1 MIPKFMKAAVV
12 RQFGKPLA
20 IEEIPVPTPER
31 GEILVK
37 LATSGVCHTD
47 LHAAHGDWPV
57 KPVLPFVPGHEGI
70 GEVVALGP
78 GVKRF
83 REGDLVGLAWLHD
96 ACGHCE
102 HCVSGWETLCERQHN
117 TGYNV
122 NGTFAEYAI
131 GNENYVAALP
141 PAIDRA
147 ELAPI
152 LCAGVTTYKG
162 IKETGARPGQ
172 WLAVSG
178 AGGLGHLAIQYGKA
192 MGLKVAAID
201 VGDDKLAL
209 ARMVGADI
217 TVDGRRADAVATVL
231 RETGGGAHGV
241 LVTAVSND
249 AFSQAIDITR
259 RGGTVSLVGLPPGT
273 FPTPIF
279 DVVLKRITIRGSIVG
294 TRQDLAEALDFAVA
308 RKVIA
313 QTHMAPLVE
322 VNRIFE
328 ELAAGKLQGRM
339 VLGIAGDAANY
350 VRPRFAG
357 AA

>member
-1 MIPKFMKAAVV
+1 MIPKLMKAAVV

-20 IEEIPVPTPER
+20 IEEIPVPMPEA
-31 GEILVK
+31 GEVLVK

-57 KPVLPFVPGHEGI
+57 KPNLPFVPGHEGV
-70 GEVVALGP
+70 GEVV
-78 GVKRF
+78 GVGAGVRRF
-83 REGDLVGLAWLHD
+83 REGDLVGMAWLHD

-102 HCVSGWETLCERQHN
+102 HCLSGWETLCERQHN

-131 GNENYVAALP
+131 GNADYLAALP
-141 PAIDRA
+141 ATVDRA
-147 ELAPI
+147 AIAPI

-178 AGGLGHLAIQYGKA
+178 VGGLGHLAIQYGKA
-192 MGLKVAAID
+192 MGLNVLALDVAE
-201 VGDDKLAL
+201 DKLAL

-217 TVDGRRADAVATVL
+217 AVDASRPDAVAAVL

-241 LVTAVSND
+241 LVTAVSNA
-249 AFSQAIDITR
+249 AFSQAVQITR
-259 RGGTVSLVGLPPGT
+259 RRGTVSLVGLPPGT

-294 TRQDLAEALDFAVA
+294 TRQDLAEAIDFAVA

-313 QTHMAPLVE
+313 QTHVAPLADINHVLAE
-322 VNRIFE
+322 LDAGRI
-328 ELAAGKLQGRM
+328 QGRV
-339 VLGIAGDAANY
+339 VLGICDDVGH
-350 VRPRFAG
+350 VPLKLAG